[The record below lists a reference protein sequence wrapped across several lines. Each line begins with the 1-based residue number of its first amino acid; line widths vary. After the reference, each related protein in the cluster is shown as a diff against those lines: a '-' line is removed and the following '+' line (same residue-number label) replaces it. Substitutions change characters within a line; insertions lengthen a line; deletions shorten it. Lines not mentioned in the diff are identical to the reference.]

1 MGHQTKKLTLT
12 QKIAITWLKNIDSN
26 LLLFNTLKSINQGLR
41 VFFYV
46 GLVTFTSLAMMF
58 IMSFVDF
65 STFQFSNLL
74 TLLVQIICYGVI
86 IGISLVF
93 TIESVIKLDV
103 AQIFQEQ
110 KDKKEYI
117 KAQKLQ
123 FWRLRNMNLFVRIL
137 VYISFYL
144 FCVFIIQIAS
154 MGAFIEIFAA
164 TSAADAE
171 KQIALF
177 IQSYE
182 SFLQWFTFI
191 YLTAA
196 LMLDYFV
203 NKKIRALKAQK
214 EVQNETVAH

>member
-1 MGHQTKKLTLT
+1 MKLTLI

-26 LLLFNTLKSINQGLR
+26 LLLFNTIKSLNQGFR
-41 VFFYV
+41 VFFYI
-46 GLVTFTSLAMMF
+46 GLVAFTSLAMF
-58 IMSFVDF
+58 FAMSLIDF
-65 STFQFSNLL
+65 STSQFSNLL
-74 TLLVQIICYGVI
+74 TLLTQIVCCGVI
-86 IGISLVF
+86 IGISLIF
-93 TIESVIKLDV
+93 TLESVIKLNI

-117 KAQKLQ
+117 RAQKLQ

-137 VYISFYL
+137 VYLSFYL
-144 FCVFIIQIAS
+144 FCMFIIQIAS

-164 TSAADAE
+164 TSGANAE

-191 YLTAA
+191 YLISGLT
-196 LMLDYFV
+196 LDYFV
-203 NKKIRALKAQK
+203 NKKIAQK
-214 EVQNETVAH
+214 AKEAQNENNA